1 MTHSPRPSAG
11 LSESQSNPWASST
24 HDEAE
29 ASHQGT
35 FVAHEAHARGELHQ
49 PQVSTRSHLRSE
61 LMNGSPDR
69 RCPKNRAKI
78 VRTLSAMHT
87 RMETCR
93 DIPYLCRAPGRDVL
107 SLP

>member
-1 MTHSPRPSAG
+1 MTHPPRPSAG
-11 LSESQSNPWASST
+11 LSESRIEFLGSLDD
-24 HDEAE
+24 DEAE
-29 ASHQGT
+29 ASRPHT
-35 FVAHEAHARGELHQ
+35 FAAHEAHPRGELPQ
-49 PQVSTRSHLRSE
+49 PQVSARSHLRSE

-69 RCPKNRAKI
+69 RRPKNRAKI
-78 VRTLSAMHT
+78 VMALSATHT